1 LKGNLRSEIDEL
13 VLVDIFAHEN
23 MKVELGRA
31 HVQEENNND
40 GDVKI
45 CKLILSNMS
54 DDSSEENVENM

>member
-1 LKGNLRSEIDEL
+1 
-13 VLVDIFAHEN
+13 